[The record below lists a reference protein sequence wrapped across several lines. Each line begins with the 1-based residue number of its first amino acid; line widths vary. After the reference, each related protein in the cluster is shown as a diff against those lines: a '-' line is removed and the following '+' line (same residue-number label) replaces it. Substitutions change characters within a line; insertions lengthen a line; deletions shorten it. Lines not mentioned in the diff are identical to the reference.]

1 MNNQMNFDTFKN
13 GYNQSFEKRN
23 FPFMNTTVKSSMNTN
38 MNANNMNQ
46 NFDPMNMI
54 LNQTMNNNQNKL
66 DLATPSEAYTQ
77 GNLFN
82 NLYEPYKN
90 YRPMRLIPNNEQAQL
105 LLDANQYTF
114 AAHELRLY
122 LDNFPNDKS
131 LIDLFNQYTSMANQA
146 QQEYERIYGPL
157 TWNALSTPNS
167 FSWQETP
174 WPWEMGVR

>member
-1 MNNQMNFDTFKN
+1 MNNQMNFDTFRN
-13 GYNQSFEKRN
+13 DYNTPFDNSN
-23 FPFMNTTVKSSMNTN
+23 FPFTNVTQNNMTPLNMNT
-38 MNANNMNQ
+38 NNMNQ
-46 NFDPMNMI
+46 NFDPMHM
-54 LNQTMNNNQNKL
+54 LLPTNNNKL

-82 NLYEPYKN
+82 NLYVPYKN

-122 LDNFPNDKS
+122 LDVYPTDKS
-131 LIDLFNQYTSMANQA
+131 LIDLFNQYISRANQA
-146 QQEYERIYGPL
+146 VQEYETRYGAI
-157 TWNALSTPNS
+157 TWNALSQPNS

-174 WPWEMGVR
+174 WPWEMEER